1 MQFAISPVDL
11 VVLAILM
18 ISGLIAAYRGFL
30 KETLSVSAW
39 LIAALVAVFLWP
51 VTKPLARTLVEPKI
65 VADILALIAV
75 FFMLLIPTSFISFRL
90 SEFVRGSHAGPLDR
104 SLGFVFGVAR
114 GLLVVGLGYLIFS
127 SLAPPK
133 SHPDWV
139 KEARLLP
146 MVKGTADV
154 IRSLS
159 GGKTKDTE
167 EAETETAVKEEPT
180 TKEAPEAKHAENSEP
195 KPETKTK
202 PDGKTDTDNKK
213 DGGDKGKSYGA
224 NDRRE
229 MDRLVRSLSK
239 Q

>member
-1 MQFAISPVDL
+1 
-11 VVLAILM
+11 
-18 ISGLIAAYRGFL
+18 
-30 KETLSVSAW
+30 
-39 LIAALVAVFLWP
+39 
-51 VTKPLARTLVEPKI
+51 
-65 VADILALIAV
+65 
-75 FFMLLIPTSFISFRL
+75 MLLIPTSFISFRL

-104 SLGFVFGVAR
+104 SLGFVFGVGR

-133 SHPDWV
+133 SHPEWV

-159 GGKTKDTE
+159 GGKAKDTE
-167 EAETETAVKEEPT
+167 EADTETAAKEET

-202 PDGKTDTDNKK
+202 PAGKTDTDNKK